1 MPYTIGN
8 TSAWK
13 EWWSG
18 TIDYPLWWTL
28 AWKDIADRYRRS
40 MLGPFWLTISM
51 AVVFA
56 GMGPLYARLFNVPIA
71 VFFPHL
77 SLGIIFWTFIN
88 VTVNDAGTTF
98 VAAAPFLKSRP
109 YPLSAF
115 IWRIIA
121 RNLVSLLHHLPV
133 FLPIA
138 YFAGV
143 RPTPAALLFVPGLLL
158 LVLAL
163 HSMAM
168 ITAIVCTRFRDVP
181 QIILSIMQLAVFM
194 TPVLWLPS
202 SLPKAAQWIVQWNPL
217 AQMLDI
223 VRLPLLGEAPTVAT
237 WLRVVAWTV
246 GTGLVAAVLFKRFH
260 RRIIYWL

>member
-1 MPYTIGN
+1 MAYTIGDR
-8 TSAWK
+8 SAWK

-18 TIDYPLWWTL
+18 TTDYPLWWTL

-51 AVVFA
+51 AVVLG
-56 GMGPLYARLFNVPIA
+56 GMGPLYARLFNVPIV

-77 SLGIIFWTFIN
+77 ALGVIIWQFIT
-88 VTVNDAGTTF
+88 VTLNEAGTTF
-98 VAAAPFLKSRP
+98 VTAAPFLKSRP

-121 RNLVSLLHHLPV
+121 RNLVTLLHQLPV

-138 YFAGV
+138 YFAGI
-143 RPTPAALLFVPGLLL
+143 RPTPATLLFFPGLLL

-163 HSMAM
+163 HALAM
-168 ITAIVCTRFRDVP
+168 IAAIVCTRFRDVP
-181 QIILSIMQLAVFM
+181 QIIASLLQLAVFM

-202 SLPKAAQWIVQWNPL
+202 SLPPAAQWIVKYNPF
-217 AQMLDI
+217 AQLLDI
-223 VRLPLLGEAPTVAT
+223 VRLPLLGQPPAAAT
-237 WLRVVAWTV
+237 WLWVVAWTA
-246 GTGLVAAVLFKRFH
+246 GTGLIAALLFKQFH